1 MVRGLDPRRPL
12 AGTNARG
19 GRRRALRGASPGPT
33 RAILHDRVAF
43 AVVLASIGF
52 SLPSGPCFL
61 APAVLG
67 NPTYGLGSL
76 GIGVLYAADG
86 LGFVLPSVVV
96 VRLAEADPLRL
107 RRLYGASYLVQAV
120 RLARFCRS
128 ARLWQGVGAIQ
139 AALGA
144 AAAQPSIAASGW
156 AMARFGVA
164 AVGPPVC
171 LALAAAGVVWVSLM
185 SDAAMLRAR
194 PRERCGAVRAYAPVV
209 RRMPPRDMYF
219 TSRYSSMP

>member
-1 MVRGLDPRRPL
+1 
-12 AGTNARG
+12 
-19 GRRRALRGASPGPT
+19 
-33 RAILHDRVAF
+33 LHDRVAF

-128 ARLWQGVGAIQ
+128 ARLWQGVGAIPVSQVAAGSVLTLTAPLLQMRARASAQARVVSFQ

-164 AVGPPVC
+164 AVGPPVG